1 MNLSPET
8 QTILGLIISGAFYD
22 QVKIAT
28 ALSFDLAKETL
39 AKHLPLK
46 KDELDAIEAEI
57 LSLDSE
63 VYSSVEE
70 FQKHINENETIQMI
84 LKNLEEREPKKV
96 KEIVNSFQKNDTTSF
111 DLTLGNNVKI
121 TDSFNEN
128 ENCEIKIR

>member
-8 QTILGLIISGAFYD
+8 QTLLGLIISGAFYD